1 MKNKS
6 PPSQEGFHL
15 RYNDNNPSSEAHSWA
30 LENTESIPGCRE
42 RHQIP
47 NCHRKESTAALEG
60 SASYRPYQLCSEESL
75 SLEPSWQLWA
85 EAEEHLHTV
94 LRMQLGEV
102 RDGTSDMFTSSAL
115 PISCSFTFEA
125 DWRSLGR
132 PQPSHA
138 LYKGSSNA
146 LSSSRWDS
154 ASPRG
159 WPLLDLGLLSQN
171 VRATSSL
178 KNIYDVWL

>member
-1 MKNKS
+1 MTTTHHLKLILGLWKTQSPFLDVEKDTKS
-6 PPSQEGFHL
+6 QT
-15 RYNDNNPSSEAHSWA
+15 A
-30 LENTESIPGCRE
+30 TE
-42 RHQIP
+42 
-47 NCHRKESTAALEG
+47 KESTAALEG

-159 WPLLDLGLLSQN
+159 WQLLDLGLLSQN
-171 VRATSSL
+171 IRATSSL